1 MFKLTSILYEG
12 FLKLPEKLIK
22 QIQLDA
28 TNIYTKHLYL
38 TFKDDVFRYYNK
50 YKQYDNNVNQAIDK
64 LVSDVQYGN
73 DLYKK
78 LINDT
83 KEYYETSIG
92 SYYNVA
98 AYKEYEYE
106 LSIYFDKYY
115 KNFFLS
121 INQINPEDKDEVF
134 QIYFEQVYNSKQGID
149 SQLRSTANMLVSKLK
164 ENYLTLEDDFLQK
177 IRLLNDFKN
186 KTNDINLEY
195 KKEYLI
201 SRNDIPYLSKDEFK
215 KVAGNYIPL
224 LVIEFKIPTHAGER
238 FISKSGDTYD
248 GLYKGF
254 DGYKFVIEIVFPFIK
269 FKNFYIEN
277 FNKNIENINE
287 TITHEVGHLMQDI
300 LTYGKIGVDK
310 RWYDLKQHLK
320 NIKKKDFIPKGF
332 GNPGRRLIQGDPEEH
347 SLRDVEFYTNLG
359 DAYSYISKRL
369 IKVPPENRLEA
380 FKAAT
385 GIISNLHIPV
395 QDNFKILRDNNK
407 LKWKK
412 YVSEI
417 YKKLKE
423 EQIL

>member
-28 TNIYTKHLYL
+28 TNIYAKHLYL
-38 TFKDDVFRYYNK
+38 TFKNDVFRYHNE
-50 YKQYDNNVNQAIDK
+50 YKQYNNNTEQAIDK
-64 LVSDVQYGN
+64 LVSDLKYGN

-83 KEYYETSIG
+83 KESYEISIG
-92 SYYNVA
+92 TYYDVA
-98 AYKEYEYE
+98 SYKEFEYE

-121 INQINPEDKDEVF
+121 INQINPESKDEVF
-134 QIYFEQVYNSKQGID
+134 QVYFEQVYDSKQGID

-195 KKEYLI
+195 NKEYLI
-201 SRNDIPYLSKDEFK
+201 SQKDVPYLSKDEFK
-215 KVAGNYIPL
+215 KVAEHNIPIL
-224 LVIEFKIPTHAGER
+224 IVEFKTKKSKSEQ
-238 FISKSGDTYD
+238 FISKSGDVYS

-254 DGYKFVIEIVFPFIK
+254 DGEKFIIEIVLPYIQ
-269 FKNFYIEN
+269 FKNFYIEE
-277 FNKNIENINE
+277 FNKNIEEINE

-300 LTYGKIGVDK
+300 LTYGKIGVDR
-310 RWYDLKQHLK
+310 RWYELKQHLK
-320 NIKKKDFIPKGF
+320 NVEKKDFIPKGF

-347 SLRDVEFYTNLG
+347 SLRDIEFYTNLG
-359 DAYSYISKRL
+359 DAYSFISKRL

-385 GIISNLHIPV
+385 GIISIPHIPV
-395 QDNFKILRDNNK
+395 QNDFKILRDNNK

-423 EQIL
+423 NQIL